1 MTTQSTANDK
11 AEMPLPTTD
20 APVDSGDGV
29 DENTPL
35 GVLAERTEA
44 AEASSAP
51 ATETVQEQPQPDPAD
66 GGAQPSAEE
75 SSPPPATEA
84 APSTAPVS
92 EAPVQPEPPPV
103 IPDADAIDRQR
114 LDAAERE
121 LAQYKEQSAASNLE
135 SQVLEYKQSI
145 VQKLIQTGLYTEDQA
160 VGYANE
166 IGDVQRNHF
175 LQFQATEA
183 KHKHELQVE
192 RDRYRTASHL
202 SKMSNGA
209 IESDDLLQYDTLE
222 AMKRAVADRT
232 RIAELEA
239 RVTKAER
246 GTVQAQSFD
255 SGAQTVTGE
264 LSGSELEDAI
274 GNGLVSLTPERIKK
288 LEDYHKSIGVGA

>member
-1 MTTQSTANDK
+1 MTTQNTANDQ

-20 APVDSGDGV
+20 APVDTGDGV

-51 ATETVQEQPQPDPAD
+51 ATETVQEQPQLDPAD

-75 SSPPPATEA
+75 PSPPPATEA

-114 LDAAERE
+114 LDTAERE
-121 LAQYKEQSAASNLE
+121 LAQFKEQAAASNLE
-135 SQVLEYKQSI
+135 SQVLGYKTT
-145 VQKLIQTGLYTEDQA
+145 VYQKLMQTGLYTEEQA
-160 VGYANE
+160 TAYAHE
-166 IGDVQRNHF
+166 IGDVQRNNF
-175 LQFQATEA
+175 LQFQASEA

-209 IESDDLLQYDTLE
+209 IESDDLLQYDTPQ
-222 AMKRAVADRT
+222 AMQRAVADRT